1 LGRIRRQYG
10 ASSGTSNGAS
20 RETRD
25 AEEGRIVNGLVTT
38 DKQAIVRVFG
48 TTIKPR
54 WDRDVTNRGLRHQSY
69 KLSKLRPTSTE
80 SLTP

>member
-1 LGRIRRQYG
+1 MERIRRQYG

-20 RETRD
+20 RDTRD

-54 WDRDVTNRGLRHQSY
+54 
-69 KLSKLRPTSTE
+69 
-80 SLTP
+80 